1 MTWRTHV
8 LGGVAALW
16 LIAGV
21 QGHPSSG
28 VGINVLATLG
38 DSPSVWLG
46 DSPSVWLGDSPSV
59 WLGDSPV
66 VWAFCAGMGALLPD
80 LDAQESKIKNLSVF
94 GIRPFLL
101 PANFLHRSLGH
112 RGMLHSALGLMLMA
126 LVIGIP
132 AGIGL
137 GTTAMMALILGIA
150 SHLALD
156 ASTKSGIPLW
166 FPNPQRMH
174 LLPSQLR
181 ITTGSQAEDGVLIAL
196 ALLVAAYFLRLNGDF

>member
-16 LIAGV
+16 LLEGV
-21 QGHPSSG
+21 QGHANSG
-28 VGINVLATLG
+28 IGINAFATLG
-38 DSPSVWLG
+38 DSPI
-46 DSPSVWLGDSPSV
+46 
-59 WLGDSPV
+59 

-80 LDAQESKIKNLSVF
+80 LDAQESKIKNLSIF

-101 PANFLHRSLGH
+101 PADFLHRSLGH

-126 LVIGIP
+126 LVVGIP
-132 AGIGL
+132 IGIGL
-137 GTTAMMALILGIA
+137 GATAMMTLVLGIA

-166 FPNPQRMH
+166 FPNPQRVH
-174 LLPSQLR
+174 LLPSRLR

-196 ALLVAAYFLRLNGDF
+196 ALLVALYFLQLN